1 MHKRVVAAAAASI
14 LVFGLAACSGGDQAG
29 GETGAAAP
37 PAEPKVFK
45 VAFNQSESHP
55 QAQAILAL
63 SEELE
68 AQTDGLYSLEL
79 YPDAT
84 LGTQEATI
92 EQIQSG
98 TIDFAFVAGSLLES
112 FSSDIA
118 VVNLPYMY
126 DSPEHQMDVLNDE
139 EIVGDLYSAL
149 EEDNIK
155 VLAAAHAGVRNM
167 YTDKP
172 IETPDD
178 LAGYKIRVIGSDTN
192 VKMMELMGGS
202 AAPMAM
208 GEVYTAIQSG
218 VIDGAENNEV
228 TYYDVAHYEVAPYYS
243 ATKHLMLPDFFI
255 ASPKTWD
262 SLDEETRALFSE
274 LLDGAV
280 EDVLDN
286 FAVAAEEKQALAEEG
301 GAEFVDSDAEAFRKA
316 VLPLHD
322 EVVTT
327 PAMQDVYDAIEES
340 RG

>member
-1 MHKRVVAAAAASI
+1 MHKRVLAAAAASVLI
-14 LVFGLAACSGGDQAG
+14 VTLASCSGGG
-29 GETGAAAP
+29 SGEATGEAASG
-37 PAEPKVFK
+37 EKRVFK

-63 SEELE
+63 SDELE
-68 AQTDGLYSLEL
+68 AQTDGQYSLEL

-112 FSSDIA
+112 YSSDIA

-126 DSPEHQMDVLNDE
+126 ESPEHQTDVLNDE
-139 EIVGDLYSAL
+139 AIVGDVYESLR
-149 EEDNIK
+149 EDDIQ
-155 VLAAAHAGVRNM
+155 VLAAAHAGIRNM

-172 IETPDD
+172 IESPDD

-202 AAPMAM
+202 GAPMAM

-228 TYYDVAHYEVAPYYS
+228 TYFDASHYEVAPYYS
-243 ATKHLMLPDFFI
+243 KTEHLMLPDFFI
-255 ASPKTWD
+255 ASPKAWD
-262 SLDEETRALFSE
+262 SLDEETRDLFQE

-280 EDVLDN
+280 LDVLDN
-286 FAVAAEEKQALAEEG
+286 FAVAAEESQAAAEEG
-301 GAEFVDSDAEAFRKA
+301 GAKFVEADADAFREA
-316 VLPLHD
+316 VLPLHE

-327 PAMQDVYDAIEES
+327 PAMQKIYDAIES
-340 RG
+340 ARG

>member
-1 MHKRVVAAAAASI
+1 MHKRALAAATASVLI
-14 LVFGLAACSGGDQAG
+14 IGLTACSGGGGGGGDEAAG
-29 GETGAAAP
+29 GE
-37 PAEPKVFK
+37 ERVFK

-63 SEELE
+63 SDELE
-68 AQTDGLYSLEL
+68 AQTDGRYSLEL

-98 TIDFAFVAGSLLES
+98 TIDFAFIAGSLLES
-112 FSSDIA
+112 YNSDIA

-126 DSPEHQMDVLNDE
+126 ESPEHQTDVLNDE
-139 EIVGDLYSAL
+139 AIVGDLYESL
-149 EEDNIK
+149 REDNIQ
-155 VLAAAHAGVRNM
+155 VLAAAHAGIRNM

-172 IETPDD
+172 IETPAD

-192 VKMMELMGGS
+192 VKMLELMGGIGS
-202 AAPMAM
+202 PMAM

-228 TYYDVAHYEVAPYYS
+228 TYRDASHYEVAPFYS

-255 ASPKTWD
+255 ASPNAWD
-262 SLDEETRALFSE
+262 SLDEETRDLFQE

-280 EDVLDN
+280 LDVLDN
-286 FAVAAEEKQALAEEG
+286 FAVAAEESQAAAEEG
-301 GAEFVDSDAEAFRKA
+301 GAEFVEADADAFRKA
-316 VLPLHD
+316 VLPLHK

-327 PAMQDVYDAIEES
+327 PAMQEIYDAIES
-340 RG
+340 ARG

>member
-1 MHKRVVAAAAASI
+1 MHKRVLTAAAASVMVI
-14 LVFGLAACSGGDQAG
+14 GLAACSGGGDGDATGGDTAG
-29 GETGAAAP
+29 GE
-37 PAEPKVFK
+37 ERVFK

-63 SEELE
+63 SDELE
-68 AQTDGLYSLEL
+68 AQTDGQYSLEL

-126 DSPEHQMDVLNDE
+126 ESPEHQTEVLNDE
-139 EIVGDLYSAL
+139 AIVGDLYESL
-149 EEDNIK
+149 SEDNIRL
-155 VLAAAHAGVRNM
+155 LAAAHAGVRNM
-167 YTDKP
+167 YTDKA
-172 IETPDD
+172 IESPED

-192 VKMMELMGGS
+192 VKMMELMGGIG
-202 AAPMAM
+202 APMAM

-228 TYYDVAHYEVAPYYS
+228 TYFDASHYEVAPFYS
-243 ATKHLMLPDFFI
+243 ATEHLMLPDFFI

-262 SLDEETRALFSE
+262 SLDQETRDLFQD

-286 FAVAAEEKQALAEEG
+286 FAVAAEESQEKAEEG
-301 GAEFVDSDAEAFRKA
+301 GATFVDSDAEAFREA

-327 PAMQDVYDAIEES
+327 PAMQEIYDAIES
-340 RG
+340 ARG

>member
-1 MHKRVVAAAAASI
+1 MHKRVLAVATASVMAI
-14 LVFGLAACSGGDQAG
+14 GLAACSSGAG
-29 GETGAAAP
+29 EAAGESDEGSG
-37 PAEPKVFK
+37 EKRVFK
-45 VAFNQSESHP
+45 VAFNQNAAHP

-63 SEELE
+63 SDELE
-68 AQTDGLYSLEL
+68 AQTDGQYSLEL

-112 FSSDIA
+112 FSSDVA
-118 VVNLPYMY
+118 VVNLPYIY
-126 DSPEHQMDVLNDE
+126 ESPEHQMEVLNDDA
-139 EIVGDLYSAL
+139 IVGDLYDSLL
-149 EEDNIK
+149 EDDIK

-172 IETPDD
+172 IESPDD

-192 VKMMELMGGS
+192 VRMMELMGGS

-228 TYYDVAHYEVAPYYS
+228 TYFDVSHYEVAPFYS

-262 SLDEETRALFSE
+262 SLDEETRELFEE

-280 EDVLDN
+280 EDVLHN
-286 FAVAAEEKQALAEEG
+286 FAVAAEEAQEKAEDG
-301 GAEFVDSDAEAFRKA
+301 GAEFVDADAEAFREA
-316 VLPLHD
+316 VLPLHE

-327 PAMQDVYDAIEES
+327 SAMEEIYDAIES
-340 RG
+340 ARG